1 MATQTSLQK
10 NFSKRILLEEKKSTR
25 KYLNFSQNYEGKRKQ
40 WRCYLRS
47 KWLCF
52 FCVKGSYFI
61 IYNKFS
67 KQFDYNGFILK
78 SYIYIS

>member
-1 MATQTSLQK
+1 MK
-10 NFSKRILLEEKKSTR
+10 MLLTFEVVV
-25 KYLNFSQNYEGKRKQ
+25 
-40 WRCYLRS
+40 
-47 KWLCF
+47 F